1 MQSNGSNTKYEDWI
15 LKWELFP
22 LKIVGINIYSETD
35 WNKQRGRHQPLV
47 SGNQGKDPR
56 EQLELGWGI

>member
-1 MQSNGSNTKYEDWI
+1 M
-15 LKWELFP
+15 KWELFP

-47 SGNQGKDPR
+47 SGNQGQDPR